1 MVPLPI
7 SDGEEFMNAP
17 ALVRL
22 ILLLAIVC
30 GLIWYL
36 LYGMAS

>member
-1 MVPLPI
+1 
-7 SDGEEFMNAP
+7 MNTSG
-17 ALVRL
+17 LIRL
-22 ILLLAIVC
+22 ILMLVIVC